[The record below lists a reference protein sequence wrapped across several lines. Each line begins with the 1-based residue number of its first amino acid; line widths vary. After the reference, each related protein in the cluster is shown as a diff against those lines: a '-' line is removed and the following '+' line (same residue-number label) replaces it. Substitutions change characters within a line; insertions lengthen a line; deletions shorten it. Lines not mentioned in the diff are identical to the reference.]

1 MPEKIRASFWGP
13 FKGIWDNTPL
23 FPVHVLYHSSKS
35 LNYYLEWFPFMDAVC
50 GNDLLGL
57 ALFVSVT
64 ASAVTLGLS
73 LIYENSKKK
82 KHEVLPRNSWR

>member
-1 MPEKIRASFWGP
+1 
-13 FKGIWDNTPL
+13 
-23 FPVHVLYHSSKS
+23 
-35 LNYYLEWFPFMDAVC
+35 MDAVC

-64 ASAVTLGLS
+64 ATAVTLGLS